1 MSNAPCP
8 FCSPES
14 DRVFYRDPLVLGLW
28 DAFPVAPGHALLV
41 TVRHIPNW
49 FDASAQE
56 HAALL
61 RAIEAARDAIQAKV
75 RADGYNIGVNSGAA
89 AGQTIPHL
97 HVHVIPRRH
106 GDVADPRGGV
116 RYVLPDRANY
126 LVNHV
131 ADAAAAPY
139 GAPSAPT
146 FRSTLITGGTEDP
159 LLPELKHH
167 LAASDGA
174 DFAVAFTLRSG
185 LDLLQTHLQ
194 DLLDREGRLRIIT
207 GDYLDATDPDALLR
221 LLDLRG
227 QVECRVFQ
235 TYGAPKAA
243 GFAHAFHPKAYLFH
257 HRDGS
262 RAAFIGSSNL
272 SAIAL
277 TSGIEWNYRLR
288 ESRDP
293 AGWRELT
300 KAFDALFVSPNT
312 LPLTPEWIAQ
322 YRDRRAKVPPSPE
335 VAAEQPLKIPSP
347 HSIQEEALRA
357 LQETRAAGQ
366 RAGLVVLATGLGK
379 TWLSAF
385 DSRGFRRV
393 LFVAHREEILGQAL
407 KNYRAIRP
415 HDSFGR
421 YSGDEKS
428 PGAAVLFAS
437 IQTLSRQAHLER
449 FSRDEFDYI
458 VIDEFHHAH
467 ASSYRRLI
475 DYFNP
480 KFLLGL
486 TATPERTDGADL
498 LALCEDNLVYRCD
511 LAEGIRRG
519 LLCPFRYFGV
529 PDIVDYRNIPWRN
542 RRFDENELTQAV
554 ATQARATNAL
564 EQYRKRAGRRTI
576 AFCVS
581 QIHADFMAR
590 FFVEHGVSAR
600 AVHAGPTS
608 ASRAESLEA
617 LQEGTLSVLC
627 AVDIF
632 NEGVDV
638 PALDTV
644 MMLRPTESRI
654 VWLQQ
659 FGRGL
664 RLNNSEP
671 EKKLTVIDYIGNHR
685 SFLLKPQA
693 LFALPPGD
701 REVLNLLE
709 RIDTDPTVLPPGC
722 EVTYELEAKNILL
735 ALLRTSGSAVE
746 LLTRRYRD
754 FRDTFGVRPTAAEM
768 FREGYN
774 PRVMRPD
781 FGSWL
786 GFVKSERGL
795 GTAEVSAFEKMRN
808 FLAALENTSMT
819 KSYKMLV
826 LLALL
831 NRGQFPGFLTL
842 TDLAAEVHTLGRRE
856 SRVRSDLG
864 EAASDPGALAKLL
877 KENPIAAWIEGKGT
891 DGVSYFS
898 YEDNTFKTR
907 VALPSELTSAGQ
919 ELVREAVD
927 WRLAEYFTRPGLAV
941 RGEHVLRVSQAE
953 GHPIIFLPDRDSNPN
968 LPDGWTD
975 VRIGEET
982 FTANFAE
989 VAISV
994 MHRHGTTENALANT
1008 LRGWFGPDAG
1018 KPGTKHQ
1025 VVLRDQEGHWVLS
1038 PVGGRS
1044 VGAVPYKAYRR
1055 SEIAPLFDLP
1065 YSERYWG
1072 QGFVRQRNHTFLFV
1086 TLDKAEHAA
1095 SFQYK
1100 DHFLSPDRFQW
1111 QSQNRTTQQSEGGRS
1126 IQEHGRRGITVHLF
1140 VRAKGKTPSG
1150 TGAPF
1155 YYCGPVEYVSWTGE
1169 KPITVV
1175 WKLTRPVPSAL
1186 WKELNVSTS

>member
-8 FCSPES
+8 FCAPES
-14 DRVFYRDPLVLGLW
+14 KRVFYRDPLVLGLW

-41 TVRHIPNW
+41 PVRHIPSW
-49 FDASAQE
+49 FDATAQE
-56 HAALL
+56 HTALL
-61 RAIEAARDAIQAKV
+61 RAIEAARDAIQAKLSV
-75 RADGYNIGVNSGAA
+75 DGYNIGVNSGAA
-89 AGQTIPHL
+89 AGQTVPHL

-116 RYVLPDRANY
+116 RYVLPHRANY
-126 LVNHV
+126 LLDHV

-139 GAPSAPT
+139 GLPSAPT
-146 FRSTLITGGTEDP
+146 YRSTVITGGTEDP

-167 LAASDGA
+167 LAASDAA

-194 DLLDREGRLRIIT
+194 DLLDRDGRLRIIT

-227 QVECRVFQ
+227 RIECRVFQ
-235 TYGAPKAA
+235 THGAPKAA

-293 AGWRELT
+293 AAWRELA
-300 KAFDALFVSPNT
+300 KAFDALLVSPNT
-312 LPLTPEWIAQ
+312 VPLTAEWIAQ
-322 YRDRRAKVPPSPE
+322 YRDRRAKVPLSPE
-335 VAAEQPLKIPSP
+335 VTAELPLEIPTP
-347 HSIQEEALRA
+347 HSIQEEALHA
-357 LQETRAAGQ
+357 LQETRATGQ

-385 DSRGFRRV
+385 DSQDFRRV

-407 KNYRAIRP
+407 QNYRAIRP
-415 HDSFGR
+415 HDSLGR
-421 YSGDEKS
+421 FTGGEKS

-449 FSRDEFDYI
+449 FGRDEFDYI
-458 VIDEFHHAH
+458 VVDEFHHAH
-467 ASSYRRLI
+467 AGSYRRLI
-475 DYFNP
+475 DYFHP

-542 RRFDENELTQAV
+542 RRFDEDELTKAV
-554 ATQARATNAL
+554 ATQARAANAL

-581 QIHADFMAR
+581 QTHADFMAR
-590 FFVEHGVSAR
+590 YFTEHGVSAK
-600 AVHAGPTS
+600 AVHSGPTS
-608 ASRAESLEA
+608 APRAESLEA
-617 LQEGTLSVLC
+617 LQGGNLSVLC

-632 NEGVDV
+632 NEGVDL

-664 RLNNSEP
+664 RLNETEP
-671 EKKLTVIDYIGNHR
+671 EKKLCVIDYIGNHR

-709 RIDTDPTVLPPGC
+709 RVDTDPAVLPPGC

-774 PRVMRPD
+774 PRVMRPN

-786 GFVKSERGL
+786 GFVRSESGL
-795 GTAEVSAFEKMRN
+795 GAPEASAFEEMRN

-831 NRGQFPGFLTL
+831 NRGQFPGSLTL
-842 TDLAAEVHTLGRRE
+842 TDLASEVDALARRE
-856 SRVRSDLG
+856 PRVHSDLG
-864 EAASDPGALAKLL
+864 EGAGDSRALAKLL
-877 KENPIAAWIEGKGT
+877 IENPIAAWIEGKGT
-891 DGVSYFS
+891 EGVSYFS
-898 YEDNTFKTR
+898 YEGDTFKTR
-907 VALPSELTSAGQ
+907 VTLSSEYTTAGQ
-919 ELVREAVD
+919 ELVREVVD

-941 RGEHVLRVSQAE
+941 RGDHILKVSHAD
-953 GHPIIFLPDRDSNPN
+953 GRPILFLPDRHSDPG
-968 LPDGWTD
+968 LPEGWTD
-975 VRIGEET
+975 VRIGDET
-982 FTANFAE
+982 ASANFAK
-989 VAISV
+989 VAINV
-994 MHRHGTTENALANT
+994 MHRSGNTENALADV

-1025 VVLRDQEGHWVLS
+1025 VILRDQQGHWVLS

-1072 QGFVRQRNHTFLFV
+1072 QGFVRQGNHTFLFV

-1095 SFQYK
+1095 TFQYK
-1100 DHFLSPDRFQW
+1100 DHFLSADRFQW
-1111 QSQNRTTQQSEGGRS
+1111 QSQNRTTQQSEAGKS
-1126 IQEHGRRGITVHLF
+1126 IQDHRGLGITVHLF

-1155 YYCGPVEYVSWTGE
+1155 YYGGPVEFVSWTGE

-1175 WKLTRPVPSAL
+1175 WRLTKPVPSVL
-1186 WKELNVSTS
+1186 WKELSVSSS